1 MTIKNPT
8 PKPTSTEVEDF
19 GNGITITWNVFK

>member
-8 PKPTSTEVEDF
+8 PTPTSTQVEDF
-19 GNGITITWNVFK
+19 GNGIYIVWKVYK